1 MPLWHP
7 MGQEGEETM
16 SRQEDPTV
24 SEAATRRTD
33 WTPYLL
39 GQAPEPGRA
48 RADVTPAPLRPCR
61 MEGRLYE

>member
-1 MPLWHP
+1 
-7 MGQEGEETM
+7 M

-24 SEAATRRTD
+24 FEAATRRTD
-33 WTPYLL
+33 WTLPLK
-39 GQAPEPGRA
+39 GRASEPGRA